1 MSDDL
6 GGLGAVDE
14 RIVFD
19 PGSNPDK
26 YIYEQLAD
34 HLARLIAAGQL
45 KPNTPLPA
53 ERRLAAEYG
62 VSLGTARHATSILR
76 DLGLVVTV
84 RSKGTFVRGPRA
96 SAES

>member
-6 GGLGAVDE
+6 DGSQAVDE

-19 PGSNPDK
+19 PESNPDK
-26 YIYEQLAD
+26 YIYEHLAD

-62 VSLGTARHATSILR
+62 VALGTARHATSILR
-76 DLGLVVTV
+76 ELGLVVTV

>member
-6 GGLGAVDE
+6 DGQAVDE

-19 PGSNPDK
+19 RDGNPDK
-26 YIYEQLAD
+26 YIYDQLAD

-45 KPNTPLPA
+45 KPNSPLPA

-62 VSLGTARHATSILR
+62 VSLGTARHATRILR
-76 DLGLVVTV
+76 DLGPVVTV